1 MLKVFLKL
9 KLIVI
14 GGFFLQMVI
23 DHYISNHYYHL
34 AATIIALTAW
44 VIVVSR
50 NIDIYIEVREQRKR
64 KGDASWE

>member
-23 DHYISNHYYHL
+23 DHYINNHYYHL
-34 AATIIALTAW
+34 VATIIALTAW
-44 VIVVSR
+44 VIIVSR
-50 NIDIYIEVREQRKR
+50 NIDIYIEVREQRK
-64 KGDASWE
+64 GDASWG

>member
-14 GGFFLQMVI
+14 GGFFLLMAI
-23 DHYISNHYYHL
+23 DHYISNLYYQL
-34 AATIIALTAW
+34 AAAIIALTTW
-44 VIVVSR
+44 VMIVSH
-50 NIDIYIEVREQRKR
+50 NIDIYIKVKEKR